1 MYADGAMS
9 ELICI
14 QTPPHCSEF
23 VHEGDSLGSPSLY
36 FASALIS
43 SFPVSSLP
51 VKTLGL
57 FPIGI
62 LAERAVI
69 FLNLR
74 SATCVWPACSCWHG
88 DCYPRLLPIFSNQT
102 SSSDVLA
109 PGCCLRRI
117 LNDPGHNSPRFKN
130 GSQSTASCLDAPDVP
145 LAAVFDRVW
154 ITPGHNSPSKP
165 QQA

>member
-9 ELICI
+9 EPIICI

-51 VKTLGL
+51 AKTLGL

-102 SSSDVLA
+102 SSS
-109 PGCCLRRI
+109 
-117 LNDPGHNSPRFKN
+117 GHNS
-130 GSQSTASCLDAPDVP
+130 T
-145 LAAVFDRVW
+145 
-154 ITPGHNSPSKP
+154 SKP
-165 QQA
+165 QQARGLAAAAGLACTQNHLLGSRRAVLTLDLWLCLKCRQSP